1 MTVLLSM
8 TSAEV
13 QVSPGGEAVCSVEIR
28 NVGFVVDHF
37 SIELIGDF
45 ADWADIEPKVVNLL
59 PDSEVTAQI
68 TFKPPE
74 TSAVLAGEKP
84 FAVRVTSRE
93 DPESSVVEEG
103 TVTVDSFTKISA
115 EFTPKGSRGSRKGRH
130 RLAIDNEGNIPTRV
144 DITLLDPE
152 QQLDFSIKQRWV
164 VTEPG
169 TATLIPVKAIPKK
182 RFLKGPPKTH
192 PFQAS
197 VTGKGFD
204 TVTADAVMVQE
215 QIFPKWL
222 PTALVALVALAI
234 LFAVLWLT
242 VLHPVLKSEA
252 RQAAAAQASELSQG
266 VAQASQQAAN
276 ASQNAQAALNATGAT
291 PVPSSP
297 AAPSSGSSG
306 APNGQQQGGG
316 TTGGDGASTGGGAGS
331 GSTPGGGGSGGDGGS
346 SGQPTP
352 AAPSPVDF
360 TLRTFV
366 PAGNGGTFKT
376 FSYTAPKGKTL
387 LIYDFVLSNPN
398 GDTGNLEVRRGNV
411 MLMPFGLE
419 NFRTQDQNFTQ
430 PIKIPAGQPVVLAV
444 DCHNESRACTP
455 AAYFSGQLQ

>member
-28 NVGFVVDHF
+28 NVGFVVDQF

-45 ADWADIEPKVVNLL
+45 TEWADVEPKLVNLL
-59 PDSEVTAQI
+59 PDSEVTARV

-115 EFTPKGSRGSRKGRH
+115 EFVPKGSRGSCKGRH
-130 RLAIDNEGNIPTRV
+130 RLVIDNEGNIATRV
-144 DITLLDPE
+144 DIMILDPE
-152 QQLDFSIKQRWV
+152 HHLDFSIKQPWV

-169 TATLIPVKAIPKK
+169 TATLIPVKVIPKK

-197 VTGKGFD
+197 VSGKSFD

-215 QIFPKWL
+215 QRFPKWL
-222 PTALVALVALAI
+222 PTALVMLVALAI
-234 LFAVLWLT
+234 LFAILWLT
-242 VLHPVLKSEA
+242 VLRPVLKSEA
-252 RQAAAAQASELSQG
+252 RHAAAAQASELTEG
-266 VAQASQQAAN
+266 VAQASAQAAN

-291 PVPSSP
+291 PVPPSP
-297 AAPSSGSSG
+297 SASASGSSG
-306 APNGQQQGGG
+306 APDDQQQGGG
-316 TTGGDGASTGGGAGS
+316 TTGGDGASSGGGAGS
-331 GSTPGGGGSGGDGGS
+331 GGGSAGGGSAGGGSGG
-346 SGQPTP
+346 QLAP
-352 AAPSPVDF
+352 AAPTPVDF

-366 PAGNGGTFKT
+366 PAGDGGSFKT
-376 FSYTAPKGKTL
+376 FSYTAPQGKTL
-387 LIYDFVLSNPN
+387 LLYDFVLSNPN
-398 GDTGNLEVRRGNV
+398 GDTGNLEVRRGNA

-419 NFRTQDQNFTQ
+419 NFRSHDQHFTQ
-430 PIKIPAGQPVVLAV
+430 PIRIPAGQPVVLAV

-455 AAYFSGQLQ
+455 TAYFSGQLQ